1 MRHRARPRMRA
12 QHGGRCHYDKQ
23 AAGLILVAE
32 VNLMVRVASE
42 RETRIEELTDRRRP
56 LFARLQSDPNA
67 TYLAIEIKA
76 IDDQIAECNRQIQE
90 DRKKAKDHKI

>member
-67 TYLAIEIKA
+67 THLAIEIKA

-90 DRKKAKDHKI
+90 DRKKAKGSKI

>member
-1 MRHRARPRMRA
+1 MATVEDVAR
-12 QHGGRCHYDKQ
+12 GFQ
-23 AAGLILVAE
+23 AGHFEPVRFVDQYQARWIGDGFLTVSEGTGELVISW
-32 VNLMVRVASE
+32 L
-42 RETRIEELTDRRRP
+42 DRRRP

-90 DRKKAKDHKI
+90 DRKKAKGSKI